1 MSAIRVVLVDDHR
14 IVRQGLRSILD
25 PDPRFEVVGEA
36 ANGAEALCVVAEQQP
51 DIVLLDLQLPSMG
64 GVELCHRIVEASP
77 EIAVLIL
84 TAFIDR
90 NLVNVVLKAGARGYL
105 LKDAENLRLQE
116 RLLSVV
122 EGHTALDPRAADV
135 LADYVRQRPLQ
146 ALNLR
151 EMEILRL
158 IAQGLTNREIGERLF
173 ISVKTVN
180 THVGNLF
187 RKAELTNRAE
197 ATAYAIRNGITN
209 ES

>member
-1 MSAIRVVLVDDHR
+1 MKPIRVVLVDDHR

-36 ANGAEALCVVAEQQP
+36 ANGDEALCVVAEQQP

-64 GVELCHRIVEASP
+64 GVELCHRIVQASP

-158 IAQGLTNREIGERLF
+158 IAQGLTNREIGEQLYLSENT
-173 ISVKTVN
+173 IKGYVKTILSKM
-180 THVGNLF
+180 GA
-187 RKAELTNRAE
+187 RNRIE
-197 ATAYAIRNGITN
+197 AVFLARERSLI
-209 ES
+209 

>member
-1 MSAIRVVLVDDHR
+1 MKPIRVVLVDDHR

-36 ANGAEALCVVAEQQP
+36 ANGDEALCVVAEQQP

-158 IAQGLTNREIGERLF
+158 IAQGLTNREIGEQLYL
-173 ISVKTVN
+173 SENTVKGYVKTILSKM
-180 THVGNLF
+180 GA
-187 RKAELTNRAE
+187 RNRIE
-197 ATAYAIRNGITN
+197 AVFLARERSLI
-209 ES
+209 